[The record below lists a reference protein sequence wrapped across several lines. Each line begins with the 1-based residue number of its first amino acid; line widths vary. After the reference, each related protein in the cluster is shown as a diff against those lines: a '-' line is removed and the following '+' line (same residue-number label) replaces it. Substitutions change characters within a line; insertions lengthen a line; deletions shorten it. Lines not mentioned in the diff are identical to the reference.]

1 MDVSVLASRTVT
13 LHPVRRMDSE
23 ALDNG
28 LIGFHL
34 ERCESCVRVS
44 PLLRIIMN
52 GAGKGKMSYLDPGA
66 LQ

>member
-28 LIGFHL
+28 LGSTSKDVKVV
-34 ERCESCVRVS
+34 CE
-44 PLLRIIMN
+44 
-52 GAGKGKMSYLDPGA
+52 
-66 LQ
+66 